1 MQFWNASDPQ
11 PLLISCLEQRY
22 PIAGGRE
29 KDECWGV
36 VANLKHLTEEWRDLA
51 NWRSNKTNHSI
62 ILIKK
67 FKEVVTGKNKGD
79 SSLSLTELENIIRG
93 FELSARGILQ

>member
-1 MQFWNASDPQ
+1 M
-11 PLLISCLEQRY
+11 
-22 PIAGGRE
+22 
-29 KDECWGV
+29 
-36 VANLKHLTEEWRDLA
+36 TEEWRDLA

-62 ILIKK
+62 ISVKR

-79 SSLSLTELENIIRG
+79 SSLSLAEVENIIRG